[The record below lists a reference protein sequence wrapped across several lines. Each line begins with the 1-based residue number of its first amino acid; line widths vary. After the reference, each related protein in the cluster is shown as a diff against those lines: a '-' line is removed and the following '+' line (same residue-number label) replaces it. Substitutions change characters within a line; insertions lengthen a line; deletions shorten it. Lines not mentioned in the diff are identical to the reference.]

1 MRLQKIIKRAVVKK
15 RAKQK
20 KLRHSAKP
28 SHDFWYKI
36 QNNEFDKRNGIK
48 D

>member
-1 MRLQKIIKRAVVKK
+1 MQLQKIIKRAVVKK

-36 QNNEFDKRNGIK
+36 QLQTKNENNE
-48 D
+48 